1 MDDEKVQRHGKACF
15 LLLADHIYTLK
26 IPIKLLKKRM
36 QAHVRSFFYNGC
48 DGLFRK
54 SGGCSENPGLDK
66 LSRCSSKLF

>member
-36 QAHVRSFFYNGC
+36 QAHVRSFFTMVVM
-48 DGLFRK
+48 
-54 SGGCSENPGLDK
+54 GCSENLAVAQKILD
-66 LSRCSSKLF
+66 STN